1 MCSDIYLS
9 NNHVVKTQK
18 RKKWIRKLSQKDTM
32 KERGEW
38 KVKWRLIM
46 SVSRQS
52 FLSVFSYAG

>member
-9 NNHVVKTQK
+9 NNHVVKTHK

-52 FLSVFSYAG
+52 FLSLFSYAG